1 MVGPDYVR
9 PPVEVPVA
17 YKEMEGWKPAAP
29 RDALDRGRWW
39 EIFGDPELNALA
51 PRVDVSNQNIRLA
64 EANFRQAR
72 ALAEQ
77 ARAGLFPTVSAGAA
91 AFRSKSP
98 STSAVSNYEVAASAS
113 WELDLWGR
121 VRRGIE
127 SGEANW
133 QASAA
138 DLESVRLSAQAALV
152 QTYIALRV
160 ADAQRRLLED
170 TVAAY
175 QRSLQLNTN
184 RYAAGIAAKVDV
196 VQAEVQLKSAQAQL
210 VDVGVDRAQFE
221 HAIAILVG
229 VPPATLSIPPA
240 TQVVAV
246 LPAIPV
252 GVPSE
257 LLERRPDIAT
267 AERSVAAANAQIGV
281 AQAAFYPTLTLS
293 AVGGYRS
300 ASFADWLS
308 APSWFWSLGASAAQI
323 LFDGG
328 LRRAV
333 SDQAIAAYDGQV
345 AQYRQTV
352 LTGFQEVEDNLAALR
367 LLEEEARYL
376 DEAVTQRAAV
386 PGADDE
392 PVPGRH
398 RELSQRHRRADHR
411 AQQRAHAV
419 ERTGSPVPRQCPA
432 RPGGRRRV
440 GRPVARGY
448 SSFEAQFRRRLSSG
462 RVCATESRETPA
474 ADARPVRL
482 GTTAPQVSVRRRT
495 RARARASARSSSA
508 PGTCAAHSPR
518 PGRGRS
524 SRPRSTATA
533 GARNRS
539 RSRSRAATWRS
550 SR

>member
-1 MVGPDYVR
+1 MNPRALAPVVSALLLVGCMVGPDYVR
-9 PPVEVPVA
+9 PPVEVPAA
-17 YKEMEGWKPAAP
+17 YKEMAGWKPAAP
-29 RDALDRGRWW
+29 RDALDRGSWW
-39 EIFGDPELNALA
+39 EIYGDPELNALA
-51 PRVDVSNQNIRLA
+51 RRVDISNQNIRFA

-72 ALAEQ
+72 AIADQ
-77 ARAGLFPTVSAGAA
+77 ARAGLFPTVAAGAT

-98 STSAVSNYEVAASAS
+98 STSAASNYDAVVSAS

-184 RYAAGIAAKVDV
+184 RYAAGIAARVDV

-210 VDVGVDRAQFE
+210 VDIGVDRAQLE

-229 VPPATLSIPPA
+229 VPPATLSVPPSNL
-240 TQVVAV
+240 VAV

-293 AVGGYRS
+293 ALGGYRS

-308 APSWFWSLGASAAQI
+308 APSWFWSLGAGIAQN

-333 SDQAIAAYDGQV
+333 SDRAIAVYDGQV

-367 LLEEEARYL
+367 LLEDEARYL
-376 DEAVTQRAAV
+376 DEAVRSARLSLELTTNQYKGGIVSYLNVIAAQTI
-386 PGADDE
+386 A
-392 PVPGRH
+392 
-398 RELSQRHRRADHR
+398 LNN
-411 AQQRAHAV
+411 
-419 ERTGSPVPRQCPA
+419 ERTALNVR
-432 RPGGRRRV
+432 GRRFLASVQLVRAV
-440 GRPVARGY
+440 GGGWDAH
-448 SSFEAQFRRRLSSG
+448 SLEDIRLSG
-462 RVCATESRETPA
+462 RTPA
-474 ADARPVRL
+474 AD
-482 GTTAPQVSVRRRT
+482 
-495 RARARASARSSSA
+495 
-508 PGTCAAHSPR
+508 
-518 PGRGRS
+518 
-524 SRPRSTATA
+524 
-533 GARNRS
+533 
-539 RSRSRAATWRS
+539 
-550 SR
+550 